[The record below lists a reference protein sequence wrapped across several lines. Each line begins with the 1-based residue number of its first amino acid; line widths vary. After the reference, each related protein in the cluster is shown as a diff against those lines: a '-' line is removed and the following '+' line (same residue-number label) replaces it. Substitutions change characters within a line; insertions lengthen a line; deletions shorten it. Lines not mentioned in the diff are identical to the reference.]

1 MYDTKDFTYQTLK
14 NLINNPD
21 IVILEGD
28 KESATVIM
36 NKTDYI
42 RKMNEMIE
50 NGLEDGTYVESEDT
64 TLEDLKHFKDFLY
77 RNFKKHPKYSKM
89 LPKSH
94 RPARMYGSAKTHK
107 FDSYDQITVENLK
120 LRPIM
125 DQSGTMVYTAAQIIA
140 EYIRPLND
148 SKFIIKDT
156 LTFPDILAEKDLQ
169 EDEEDVSYDVESL
182 FTNVPVEETIE
193 YILDEIY
200 VNKRLKPLCKNRLIM
215 KRLLQ
220 KLISDCL
227 FTVNGKMLKQKDGC
241 SMGSPLSVD
250 ISGVFMSK
258 LEKEVVYPENPILFR
273 RFVDDVFRR
282 KKKDEEDTLLAKLN
296 SYHPKIRFTVEKN
309 LSKFLDTKLVLD
321 DGKYKTSVSRN
332 KKIPTHWSTQIPKKI
347 KRNTVTNDLHRAK
360 KICSNFDEE
369 LKIIRD
375 KYDKASYPPKF
386 VDSVIKSFEEKHKA
400 NRNKENQPEEEP
412 KPFIL
417 MRFPYCEKNEKI
429 SKHFLEKIRQ
439 LTQNKCS
446 FNIIWQSKKIKTLFK
461 IKDPIVHKASV
472 IYKATSVNDPQVT
485 YIGETAQIAEERWKQ
500 HENPRHDSAPS
511 KHLQDHKDDCFTW
524 EILTTSSTNW
534 LRRKIHEALFISK
547 HKPSLNV
554 QVKHKKLLI
563 FRNGVT

>member
-1 MYDTKDFTYQTLK
+1 MIQKILRTK
-14 NLINNPD
+14 LINNPD

-50 NGLEDGTYVESEDT
+50 KGLEDGTYVESEDT